1 MLWKTAWLAQRDRH
15 HHRHTLLTGSRGPAR
30 GGSHVAV
37 WILKRL
43 VSVFI
48 NACHLLS
55 ALPSL
60 LQFGR
65 GRLSL
70 VAISFY
76 ALSLL
81 FGPCR
86 LSEFTLAGPRSHY
99 RCMTPEGG
107 SWDYPY
113 RRIFADVIVYILR
126 PNSKKPWSYVWTK
139 CKSSKSW
146 LSWAVCTISSFL

>member
-1 MLWKTAWLAQRDRH
+1 M
-15 HHRHTLLTGSRGPAR
+15 
-30 GGSHVAV
+30 
-37 WILKRL
+37 
-43 VSVFI
+43 FI

-65 GRLSL
+65 RRLSL

-126 PNSKKPWSYVWTK
+126 PNSKTLWSYIWTK

-146 LSWAVCTISSFL
+146 LSWAVCTISSFVKSPVFRREFLRKYLVYWAQIFRHNWNCYALSIFRVFIL